1 MIRLPL
7 FVSRLFFFFS
17 RQSLVFISNV
27 LNDYA
32 FTYFVWYF
40 SFFFFKQ
47 DGKFDPC
54 FYISSRSLAFLS
66 IFLCQQLCFWHV
78 GWFSC
83 NNSYQYLFKSGFSI
97 ILKGTNFYVW
107 LYILCT
113 STMPNA
119 DQRFHKYLRNEWN

>member
-17 RQSLVFISNV
+17 GSHSSLFLTCWMTMPLHILSGILV
-27 LNDYA
+27 
-32 FTYFVWYF
+32 
-40 SFFFFKQ
+40 FFFKQ

-83 NNSYQYLFKSGFSI
+83 NNGYQYLFKSAFSI

-119 DQRFHKYLRNEWN
+119 YQRFHKYLRNEWN